1 MAGTLFFCIFRLSTK
16 LPDMKPLDT
25 LKLPGLLLGIICTTL
40 AYAGD
45 GGCVKGRVTW
55 DETKEPVISATI
67 AFENETALKGFFTH
81 EKGRYYA
88 CYIPQ
93 GVYTITVS
101 FGAVTI
107 TVPNVKINDGS
118 VQELNF
124 ALPADIPVLP
134 FSVKPE
140 DQKPA
145 VKRDSTRARPFIT
158 ASNEAIIGLN
168 NADINNDAFIP
179 VHSVN
184 PNPDKEVSVYVDGY
198 KVTGATHLAVGNIE
212 SVKSYNNGIPAK
224 YGDTNGSVVAIE
236 TRSPVR

>member
-1 MAGTLFFCIFRLSTK
+1 
-16 LPDMKPLDT
+16 
-25 LKLPGLLLGIICTTL
+25 
-40 AYAGD
+40 
-45 GGCVKGRVTW
+45 
-55 DETKEPVISATI
+55 
-67 AFENETALKGFFTH
+67 
-81 EKGRYYA
+81 
-88 CYIPQ
+88 
-93 GVYTITVS
+93 
-101 FGAVTI
+101 
-107 TVPNVKINDGS
+107 VPNVKINDGS

-134 FSVKPE
+134 FSIKPE
-140 DQKPA
+140 EQKPA

-168 NADINNDAFIP
+168 NADVNSDVFIP

>member
-1 MAGTLFFCIFRLSTK
+1 
-16 LPDMKPLDT
+16 MKPLDT
-25 LKLPGLLLGIICTTL
+25 LKLPGLLLGILCTTL

-55 DETKEPVISATI
+55 DETKEPVIAATI
-67 AFENETALKGFFTH
+67 AFENENALKGFFTH

-101 FGAVTI
+101 FGAVTV

-124 ALPADIPVLP
+124 ALPSDIPVLP

-140 DQKPA
+140 EQKPA
-145 VKRDSTRARPFIT
+145 VKRDTTRARPFIT
-158 ASNEAIIGLN
+158 ASNEGIIGMNTPDL
-168 NADINNDAFIP
+168 NNDAFMP
-179 VHSVN
+179 VHSVTT
-184 PNPDKEVSVYVDGY
+184 NPDKEVSVYIDGC
-198 KVTGATHLAVGNIE
+198 KVMGNPNIAVSGVE
-212 SVKSYNNGIPAK
+212 SVKSYSNGIPAK